1 MFGKKAKKIKELKA
15 YSDEL
20 YKNWR
25 EAYRDSAAAQI
36 QVANLKAQLQHSEEL
51 NQVLSEENRDRFI
64 RLELLQD
71 VLKQL
76 NIPVKLKK

>member
-15 YSDEL
+15 YSDAY

-25 EAYRDSAAAQI
+25 DAYRDSAAAQT
-36 QVANLKAQLQHSEEL
+36 QVDNLKVQLADANSVRVALHE
-51 NQVLSEENRDRFI
+51 NNRDLQI